1 MQPEHASG
9 AENKG
14 ERAENQMERSVE
26 QAWQK
31 TMERER
37 IGRLRSGNGAGAS
50 WISRSQPAPNISLHW
65 SKVNEQ
71 GIVFL
76 FAL

>member
-14 ERAENQMERSVE
+14 ERAKNQMERSVE

-50 WISRSQPAPNISLHW
+50 
-65 SKVNEQ
+65 
-71 GIVFL
+71 
-76 FAL
+76 